1 MHRLQYLATALA
13 VLLSVTAPAKAQTD
27 PARPVTLIVPAAP
40 GGTADFTA
48 RLLADGLTKAMNVQF
63 LVENKSGASGNLGN
77 TAVARA
83 APDGHTLL
91 ISYSGFQVTNPTL
104 YQNLAWDP
112 LKSYAP
118 VALAIVAPHVV
129 LTRKNLPVRT
139 LTEFVAFAKAQPGK
153 VNYASSGLGSIQNIG
168 AEQLSLLTGIKM
180 VHVPYRGAGP
190 AMNDLIAGTVDLFIT
205 TPPSAV
211 GHIQAGT
218 VNALAMASKTRHP
231 MLPNVPTSAEAGVA
245 GFELDAW
252 FAVYAPAG
260 TPAAIVTRLA
270 GEIEKNRQEREFPRA
285 RRGRRRLR
293 HFHGPRRTRP
303 LHRHRTRIL
312 VRRHP
317 QGQHHRRAAV
327 TAAQTTT
334 AGYLP
339 AVAMSI
345 AGSCSRIS
353 GRGGSRTHRYRPWV
367 GQQSGGASARTG

>member
-1 MHRLQYLATALA
+1 MSGVRFATAALA
-13 VLLSVTAPAKAQTD
+13 VSIVCVAGLPIAAQAQNYPT
-27 PARPVTLIVPAAP
+27 RPITLVVPAAP

-48 RLLADGLTKAMNVQF
+48 RLLSEGLTKALGVQV

-83 APDGHTLL
+83 TPDGYTLL
-91 ISYSGFQVTNPTL
+91 IAYSGFQVTTPAL

-139 LTEFVAFAKAQPGK
+139 LAEFVAYAKRAPGK
-153 VNYASSGLGSIQNIG
+153 INYASSGLGSIQNIG
-168 AEQLSLLTGIKM
+168 AEQLSLLSDIKM

-231 MLPNVPTSAEAGVA
+231 MLPQVPTTAEAGLS

-260 TPAAIVTRLA
+260 TPAPIVARLTGA
-270 GEIEKNRQEREFPRA
+270 IEKLVKSENFRERAEGAGAYA
-285 RRGRRRLR
+285 RYMTPAELGKFTETELEYW
-293 HFHGPRRTRP
+293 T
-303 LHRHRTRIL
+303 
-312 VRRHP
+312 
-317 QGQHHRRAAV
+317 AV
-327 TAAQTTT
+327 IRK
-334 AGYLP
+334 AG
-339 AVAMSI
+339 I
-345 AGSCSRIS
+345 
-353 GRGGSRTHRYRPWV
+353 
-367 GQQSGGASARTG
+367 TGELQ